1 MIASRWLHYGVNEFL
16 WAFVKQQ
23 IMSFFFPNFVI
34 EILPTPT
41 YDLGSTDRTM
51 ILDLISH
58 RCGPGFE
65 PGSGHVGF
73 CGEQSG
79 AGAGFLRVL
88 RFPLPIFIP
97 PIAPKIIRIYHL
109 GFVQ

>member
-1 MIASRWLHYGVNEFL
+1 MMKNVNGATSQKVALFFL
-16 WAFVKQQ
+16 LSLLRVPERLRHSSSGQLLA
-23 IMSFFFPNFVI
+23 
-34 EILPTPT
+34 
-41 YDLGSTDRTM
+41 
-51 ILDLISH
+51 SH

-73 CGEQSG
+73 CGGQSG

-88 RFPLPIFIP
+88 RFPLPIRIP
-97 PIAPKIIRIYHL
+97 PIAPKIILIYHL